1 MRKWFDFLIGTG
13 PAAAAVQATSST
25 VERSC
30 PDRGLS
36 EQIRDILRLELE
48 IAAEC
53 AQKRGSLA
61 AASRLRELADTTRDV
76 DMAALH
82 AYARLL
88 DDLEHAART
97 SHELRQ
103 IGIGWFPENAADYVA
118 RLVSHVGTGLG
129 TGAGS
134 AAAPGTRPK
143 ADPKVRSAARSRP

>member
-1 MRKWFDFLIGTG
+1 MSRWFDFLIGTE

-53 AQKRGSLA
+53 ALKRGSLA
-61 AASRLRELADTTRDV
+61 AATRLKELADTTRDV

-88 DDLEHAART
+88 DDLGRAERT
-97 SHELRQ
+97 SHELRRV
-103 IGIGWFPENAADYVA
+103 GVGWFPDNAADYVA
-118 RLVSHVGTGLG
+118 GLVSRASAQA
-129 TGAGS
+129 GAK
-134 AAAPGTRPK
+134 AAPDPAPQA
-143 ADPKVRSAARSRP
+143 ADSPRVRSAARSRP